1 MFRETEV
8 NNKTP
13 VFNIKAVV
21 KKTGLNPATIRAW
34 ERRYGFPSPRRTEGG
49 HRQYSQRDIDTLN
62 WLIAR
67 QDEGM
72 SISHAIELWRSYVEK
87 GDDPLKSKAMIT
99 SELAIRPAP
108 PVFGEQI
115 EELRQAWVSTCLD
128 FDREMAEQVLAQ
140 AFALFSPDVVCI
152 EILQKGLAEIGGGW
166 YEGKVTV
173 QQEHFASALS
183 LQRLETLIAA
193 APPPTRPERII
204 VATAPGD
211 YHIFSTLLLTYL
223 LRRQGWDVVYL
234 GADVPAA
241 ELEST
246 VEHVQPE
253 LVIISAQLLHTA
265 AALKEVALT
274 LQDQDVMLAFGGL
287 IFNQMPELRELI
299 PGHFLGQTLE
309 GAVQRVSEMIASP
322 PPSSYQADS
331 PEIYDKALAQ
341 YTARRSLV
349 ESHIWGTFVATNK
362 STDHLADVNDDVAE
376 MIIAALKLGDT
387 SLLQA
392 DMTWIEHLLMGYR
405 LPKEWVQDYVLA
417 YYQAAKIHLGESA
430 GMIVDWLSQLVIEQ
444 SELPA
449 KTFLEVR

>member
-1 MFRETEV
+1 MFKESNT

-21 KKTGLNPATIRAW
+21 KQTGLNPATIRAW

-87 GDDPLKSKAMIT
+87 GGDPLESMMMVTLEPVA
-99 SELAIRPAP
+99 RPAL
-108 PVFGEQI
+108 PVAGQRI
-115 EELRQAWVSTCLD
+115 EELRQAWISACLD
-128 FDREMAEQVLAQ
+128 FDREKAEQVLAQ

-152 EILQKGLAEIGGGW
+152 EVLQKGLAEIGGGW
-166 YEGKVTV
+166 YEGQVTI

-183 LQRLETLIAA
+183 VQRLETLIAA
-193 APPPTRPERII
+193 APPPTRSERII

-211 YHIFSTLLLTYL
+211 YHIFSPLLLTYL
-223 LRRQGWDVVYL
+223 LRRQGWDVIYL

-246 VEHVQPE
+246 IEHVQPE
-253 LVIISAQLLHTA
+253 IVIISAQLLHTA
-265 AALKEVALT
+265 ATLKEVAST
-274 LQDQDVMLAFGGL
+274 LQDLNIMLGFGGL
-287 IFNQMPELRELI
+287 VFNQMPELRQLI

-309 GAVQRVSEMIASP
+309 GAVQRASEMIVGRP
-322 PPSSYQADS
+322 PLLHQPGSL
-331 PEIYDKALAQ
+331 EIYHKALAQ
-341 YTARRSLV
+341 YTERRSLL

-362 STDHLADVNDDVAE
+362 STDHLADINDDMAE

-392 DMTWIEHLLMGYR
+392 DITWIEYLLMGYR
-405 LPKEWVQDYVLA
+405 LPKEWIHDYVLA
-417 YYQAAKIHLGESA
+417 YYQSAKIHLGHSA
-430 GMIVDWLSQLVIEQ
+430 SMIVDWLSQLVGEQ
-444 SELPA
+444 SRLPA
-449 KTFLEVR
+449 KAFLEV

>member
-1 MFRETEV
+1 MFKESNT

-21 KKTGLNPATIRAW
+21 KQTGLNPATIRAW

-87 GDDPLKSKAMIT
+87 GGDPLESMMMVTLEPVA
-99 SELAIRPAP
+99 RPAL
-108 PVFGEQI
+108 PVAGQRI
-115 EELRQAWVSTCLD
+115 EELRQAWISACLD
-128 FDREMAEQVLAQ
+128 FDREKAEQVLAQ
-140 AFALFSPDVVCI
+140 AFALFSPNVVCI
-152 EILQKGLAEIGGGW
+152 EVLQKGLAEIGGGW
-166 YEGKVTV
+166 YEGQVTI

-183 LQRLETLIAA
+183 VQRLETLIAA

-211 YHIFSTLLLTYL
+211 YHIFSPLLLTYL
-223 LRRQGWDVVYL
+223 LRRQGWDVIYL

-253 LVIISAQLLHTA
+253 IVVISAQLLHTA
-265 AALKEVALT
+265 AALKEVAST
-274 LQDQDVMLAFGGL
+274 LQDLNIMLGFGGL
-287 IFNQMPELRELI
+287 VFNQMPELRQLI

-309 GAVQRVSEMIASP
+309 GAIQRISEMIAGRP
-322 PPSSYQADS
+322 PLLHQVGSL
-331 PEIYDKALAQ
+331 EIYHKALAQ
-341 YTARRSLV
+341 YMERRSLL

-362 STDHLADVNDDVAE
+362 STDHLADINDDMAE
-376 MIIAALKLGDT
+376 MIIAALKLGDA

-392 DMTWIEHLLMGYR
+392 DINWIEHLLMGYR
-405 LPKEWVQDYVLA
+405 LPKEWIHDYVLA
-417 YYQAAKIHLGESA
+417 YYQSAKIHLGHSA
-430 GMIVDWLSQLVIEQ
+430 SMIVDWLSQLVGEQ
-444 SELPA
+444 SRLPA
-449 KTFLEVR
+449 KAFLEV

>member
-1 MFRETEV
+1 MFKESNT

-21 KKTGLNPATIRAW
+21 KQTGLNPATIRAW

-87 GDDPLKSKAMIT
+87 GGDPLESMMMVTLEPVA
-99 SELAIRPAP
+99 RPAL
-108 PVFGEQI
+108 PVAGQRI
-115 EELRQAWVSTCLD
+115 EELRQAWISACLD
-128 FDREMAEQVLAQ
+128 FDREKAEQVLAQ
-140 AFALFSPDVVCI
+140 AFALFSPNVVCI
-152 EILQKGLAEIGGGW
+152 EVLQKGLAEIGGGW
-166 YEGKVTV
+166 YEGQVTI

-183 LQRLETLIAA
+183 VQRLETLIAA

-211 YHIFSTLLLTYL
+211 YHIFSPLLLTYL
-223 LRRQGWDVVYL
+223 LRRQGWDVIYL

-253 LVIISAQLLHTA
+253 IVVISAQLLHTA
-265 AALKEVALT
+265 AALKEVAST
-274 LQDQDVMLAFGGL
+274 LQDLNIMLGFGGL
-287 IFNQMPELRELI
+287 VFNQMPELRQLI

-309 GAVQRVSEMIASP
+309 GAIQRISEMIAGRP
-322 PPSSYQADS
+322 PLLHQVGSL
-331 PEIYDKALAQ
+331 EIYHKALAQ
-341 YTARRSLV
+341 YMERRSLL

-362 STDHLADVNDDVAE
+362 STDHLADINDDMAE
-376 MIIAALKLGDT
+376 MIIAALKLGDA

-392 DMTWIEHLLMGYR
+392 DINWIEHLLMGYR
-405 LPKEWVQDYVLA
+405 LPKEWIHDYVLA
-417 YYQAAKIHLGESA
+417 YYQAAKTHLGQSA
-430 GMIVDWLSQLVIEQ
+430 SMIVDWLSQLVVEQ
-444 SELPA
+444 SKLPA
-449 KTFLEVR
+449 KAFLEV

>member
-1 MFRETEV
+1 MFKESNT

-21 KKTGLNPATIRAW
+21 KQTGLNPATIRAW

-87 GDDPLKSKAMIT
+87 GGDPLESMMMVTLEPVA
-99 SELAIRPAP
+99 RPAF
-108 PVFGEQI
+108 PVAGQRI
-115 EELRQAWVSTCLD
+115 EELRQAWISACLD
-128 FDREMAEQVLAQ
+128 FDREKAEQVLAQ
-140 AFALFSPDVVCI
+140 AFALFSPNVVCI
-152 EILQKGLAEIGGGW
+152 EVLQKGLAEIGGGW
-166 YEGKVTV
+166 YEGQVTI

-183 LQRLETLIAA
+183 VQRLETLIAA

-211 YHIFSTLLLTYL
+211 YHIFSPLLLTYL
-223 LRRQGWDVVYL
+223 LRRQGWDVIYL

-246 VEHVQPE
+246 VEHVQPAI
-253 LVIISAQLLHTA
+253 VVISAQLLHTA
-265 AALKEVALT
+265 AALKEVAST
-274 LQDQDVMLAFGGL
+274 LQDLNIMLGFGGL
-287 IFNQMPELRELI
+287 VFNQMPELRQLI

-309 GAVQRVSEMIASP
+309 GAIQRISEMIAGRP
-322 PPSSYQADS
+322 PLLHQVGSL
-331 PEIYDKALAQ
+331 EIYHKALAQ
-341 YTARRSLV
+341 YMERRSLL

-362 STDHLADVNDDVAE
+362 STDHLADINDDMAE
-376 MIIAALKLGDT
+376 MIIAALKLGDA

-392 DMTWIEHLLMGYR
+392 DINWIEHLLMGYR
-405 LPKEWVQDYVLA
+405 LPKEWIHDYVLA
-417 YYQAAKIHLGESA
+417 YYQSAKIHLGHSA
-430 GMIVDWLSQLVIEQ
+430 SMIVDWLSQLVGEQ
-444 SELPA
+444 SRLPA
-449 KTFLEVR
+449 KAFLEV

>member
-1 MFRETEV
+1 MFKESNT

-21 KKTGLNPATIRAW
+21 KQTGLNPATIRAW

-87 GDDPLKSKAMIT
+87 GGDPLESMMMVTLEPVA
-99 SELAIRPAP
+99 RPAL
-108 PVFGEQI
+108 PVAGQRI
-115 EELRQAWVSTCLD
+115 EELRQAWISACLD
-128 FDREMAEQVLAQ
+128 FDREKAEQVLAQ
-140 AFALFSPDVVCI
+140 AFALFSPNVVCI
-152 EILQKGLAEIGGGW
+152 EVLQKGLAEIGGGW
-166 YEGKVTV
+166 YEGQVTI

-183 LQRLETLIAA
+183 VQRLETLIAA

-211 YHIFSTLLLTYL
+211 YHIFSPLLLTYL
-223 LRRQGWDVVYL
+223 LRRQGWDVIYL

-253 LVIISAQLLHTA
+253 IVVISAQLLHTA
-265 AALKEVALT
+265 AALKEVAST
-274 LQDQDVMLAFGGL
+274 LQDLNIMLGFGGL
-287 IFNQMPELRELI
+287 VFNQMPELRQLI

-309 GAVQRVSEMIASP
+309 GAIQRISEMIAGRP
-322 PPSSYQADS
+322 PLLHQVGSL
-331 PEIYDKALAQ
+331 EIYHKALAQ
-341 YTARRSLV
+341 YMERRSLL

-362 STDHLADVNDDVAE
+362 STDHLADINDDMAE
-376 MIIAALKLGDT
+376 MIIAALKLGDA

-392 DMTWIEHLLMGYR
+392 DITWIEHLLMGYR
-405 LPKEWVQDYVLA
+405 LPKEWIHDYVLA
-417 YYQAAKIHLGESA
+417 YYQSAKIHLGHSA
-430 GMIVDWLSQLVIEQ
+430 SMIVDWLSQLVGEQ
-444 SELPA
+444 SRLPA
-449 KTFLEVR
+449 KAFLEV